1 MAPLRIKLHPV
12 VADKIQN
19 SLARHTNPLRAF
31 PALLTPAPLGPHAPV
46 TETVL
51 QTSHSPRSAGP
62 PGFTRAPPLPR
73 STGWVEIQFRHPNC
87 PDALSPS
94 NNPADTSL
102 SNSYSPRMIIVCLS
116 LRELLDAEV
125 IFHLPCPKCLVQHLT
140 RFLKTKPIHP
150 AGYEPQEN
158 RSGSPTKKQSK
169 GGAVGGRWRPPAR
182 GDVPR
187 TAALHHTQRSDGVP
201 QATPGERPEGRRRW

>member
-73 STGWVEIQFRHPNC
+73 STGWVEIQFRHPNF

-125 IFHLPCPKCLVQHLT
+125 IDLLASCLLS
-140 RFLKTKPIHP
+140 RPP
-150 AGYEPQEN
+150 PEYSGRRAGHKEPSWPSQ
-158 RSGSPTKKQSK
+158 RPGALGSGSAQ
-169 GGAVGGRWRPPAR
+169 
-182 GDVPR
+182 
-187 TAALHHTQRSDGVP
+187 
-201 QATPGERPEGRRRW
+201 GEEGP